1 MDNEVM
7 VCIGDHRIFLSPDEA
22 FHVCSIINAA
32 SRVGKKWH
40 VGNNVE
46 VVDPPS
52 TAEFVANI
60 VPVTAHMR
68 ITWEQNSNM
77 VGKK

>member
-7 VCIGDHRIFLSPDEA
+7 VCVGENRIFLSPDEA

-32 SRVGKKWH
+32 SRITKKWS

-46 VVDPPS
+46 IVNPPS
-52 TAEFVANI
+52 TSEFVASI

-68 ITWEQNSNM
+68 MTWEQNANEVS
-77 VGKK
+77 KK